1 MNLAYLT
8 ILKSS
13 VFFRL
18 LAVVA
23 LVQISVRSGEA
34 VTISVNSNSYDVTFI
49 SGSYDANAA
58 LFNSTAM
65 PWFGNS
71 SLAESFASASASAL
85 DQTGWHPFSDSPLFA
100 YDDTYV
106 DGLGQPWETR
116 WIFSQQ
122 FVPDDG
128 FNGAYVRFNE
138 NVSGESQNY
147 AVLTSAVPEPSAFF
161 LFLAGGT
168 LLLGFRRRAAN

>member
-1 MNLAYLT
+1 MSNQRNNPRKISTFLR
-8 ILKSS
+8 I
-13 VFFRL
+13 
-18 LAVVA
+18 LAVFA
-23 LVQISVRSGEA
+23 LVQISVWNGKA
-34 VTISVNSNSYDVTFI
+34 VTVSVNSTSYDLTFL
-49 SGSYDANAA
+49 SGTYDANAA
-58 LFNSTAM
+58 LFNATAM

-71 SLAESFASASASAL
+71 TLAESFASAAASAL
-85 DQTGWHPFSDSPLFA
+85 DQTGWHPFSNSPLFA

-106 DGLGQPWETR
+106 SDPGEAWETR

-138 NVSGESQNY
+138 NVSDESQNY

-168 LLLGFRRRAAN
+168 LVLGFRRRAGN